1 MNHTFTNLRTV
12 SIFLFL
18 LLSLF
23 WISDALA
30 QTSPK
35 IKSIGLDQPK
45 TILYV
50 GNSFFYFNDSMHQYV
65 LGLTKTADP
74 KNKDQYRSTSITISG
89 AGMNWHD
96 VESYFKPGGVA
107 SYSFAGDNKIVF
119 NKFDKP
125 FEVVIMND
133 CSQCPIHP
141 QLKDLFHEYVRKHN
155 QTVIKHG
162 AKLALFMTWAY
173 ADMPEMTS
181 QLAEQ
186 YTVAGNNNDA
196 LVIPAGLAFAKAL
209 SKNREITLYNPDK
222 RHPSLLGTYL
232 SACVIY
238 ASLYGKSPVGNPYN
252 GGIDVTTA
260 NFLQEVAWE
269 TVKEYFGN

>member
-1 MNHTFTNLRTV
+1 MLALFFCNH
-12 SIFLFL
+12 S
-18 LLSLF
+18 
-23 WISDALA
+23 LA
-30 QTSPK
+30 QTNPK
-35 IKSIGLDQPK
+35 IKHIGMEQPK
-45 TILYV
+45 TVLYI

-65 LGLTKTADP
+65 LGLTKAADP
-74 KNKDQYRSTSITISG
+74 KNQGQYRSTSITICG
-89 AGMNWHD
+89 AGLNWHD
-96 VESYFKPGGVA
+96 VEAYFKPGGVA
-107 SYSFAGDNKIVF
+107 SYSFTGDNKIVF

-141 QLKDLFHEYVRKHN
+141 QLKDLFHEYVQKHN

-173 ADMPEMTS
+173 ADMPEMTA

-186 YTVAGNNNDA
+186 YTIAGNNNDA
-196 LVIPAGLAFAKAL
+196 LVIPAGLAFSKAL
-209 SKNREITLYNPDK
+209 SKNRDIVLYNKDK

-238 ASLYGKSPVGNPYN
+238 ASLYGKSPVGNPYD
-252 GGIDVTTA
+252 GGIDVKTA